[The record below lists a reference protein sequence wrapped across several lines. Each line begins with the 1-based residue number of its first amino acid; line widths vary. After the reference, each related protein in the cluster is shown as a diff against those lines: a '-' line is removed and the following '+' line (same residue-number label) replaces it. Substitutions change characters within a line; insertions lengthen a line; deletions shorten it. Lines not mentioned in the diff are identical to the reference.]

1 LSDTLRARLTVLAVT
16 ALSFAVLTMIVRAR
30 PLANI
35 LVLVV
40 AVGSPYVPW
49 VALSG
54 LTLATLCRRILLSI
68 VAVAVVAATVAV
80 QVSWYYVGR
89 PIAVGHHADIRV
101 LSANLRRGQADAS
114 SFVELAVERAD
125 VVTVSEL
132 TPDEI
137 QRFSQAGIE
146 KAFPHS
152 LLIPAPGAGG
162 IGLWSRFPLGA
173 VVPNAGIAAAR
184 LRVPG
189 VRFDPLVASVHVTS
203 PVAAADA
210 HSFDKWR
217 RGITA
222 AKVRLAAFA
231 ATAGQAA
238 VIAAGD
244 YNSTPDM
251 REFRDLLTDGYRDA
265 VHQTGAGFLSTFP
278 SAAWYPPLL
287 TIDHVLTRH
296 AAVSSIGTV
305 DIRGSDHRALLA
317 TIQVPL
323 NPTAS

>member
-1 LSDTLRARLTVLAVT
+1 MSDRLRVRLTVLAVA

-30 PLANI
+30 PLSNI

-54 LTLATLCRRILLSI
+54 LTLATLCRRTFLSI
-68 VAVAVVAATVAV
+68 LAVAVVVATVAV

-89 PIAVGHHADIRV
+89 PVDVGHHAEIRV
-101 LSANLRRGQADAS
+101 LSANLRKGQADAS
-114 SFVELAVERAD
+114 SFVALAVESAD

-132 TPDEI
+132 TPDAI
-137 QRFSQAGIE
+137 RRFSEAGIE

-173 VVPNAGIAAAR
+173 VVPNAGITAAR
-184 LRVPG
+184 LHVPG

-210 HSFDKWR
+210 HSFGKWR

-231 ATAGQAA
+231 VTAGPAA

-244 YNSTPDM
+244 FNSTPDM
-251 REFRDLLTDGYRDA
+251 RQFRDLLTDGYRDA
-265 VHQTGAGFLSTFP
+265 VDQTGAGFLPTFP
-278 SAAWYPPLL
+278 SNTWYPPLV

-296 AAVSSIGTV
+296 AAVSSIRTV
-305 DIRGSDHRALLA
+305 DIHGSDHRALLA

-323 NPTAS
+323 DPTAS